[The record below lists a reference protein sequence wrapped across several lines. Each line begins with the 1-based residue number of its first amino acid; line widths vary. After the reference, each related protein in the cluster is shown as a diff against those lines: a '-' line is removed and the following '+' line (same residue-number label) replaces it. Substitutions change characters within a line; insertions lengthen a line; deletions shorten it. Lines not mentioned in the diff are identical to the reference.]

1 MSPYAFFWGCQI
13 QSRFPFME
21 KSTRLLM
28 DQLKIDYRDIDG
40 FTCCPEKSLVK
51 NHDADLWRLSAARN
65 VAVAEAKGLD
75 ITMSCTGCFSTLKSV
90 HSELTTYPYKKAQV
104 NKKLKSTG
112 LEFNGNR
119 GVKHLIGILLDE
131 VGPGKIKEKI
141 VRPLKRMKIAVHG
154 GCHLVRPSKSLRFD
168 DPLFPAKYDQLIELL
183 GAEVVKYDTKMLCCG
198 GYLDRVDQ
206 HETGLTLV
214 REKLDELKDK
224 GVDAMTVVCPECFK
238 AYDNNQF
245 LLQRKTG
252 EKYNIP
258 VITLQEVICL
268 AFGLEP
274 KDLGLDE
281 HRIDTSSFLD
291 KLNGGSR

>member
-1 MSPYAFFWGCQI
+1 
-13 QSRFPFME
+13 ME
-21 KSTRLLM
+21 KSTRLMM
-28 DQLKIDYRDIDG
+28 DQLQIDYRDIDG
-40 FTCCPEKSLVK
+40 FTCCPEKSLTK
-51 NHDADLWRLSAARN
+51 NLNADLWRVAAARN

-90 HSELTTYPYKKAQV
+90 HSELTAYPNNRARV
-104 NKKLKSTG
+104 NEKLKSTG
-112 LEFNGNR
+112 LEFKGTR
-119 GVKHLIGILLDE
+119 SIKHLIGILLDD
-131 VGPGKIKEKI
+131 VGPGKIKERIKK
-141 VRPLKRMKIAVHG
+141 PLKRMKIAVHG

-168 DPLFPAKYDQLIELL
+168 DPIYPVKYDQLIELL
-183 GAEVVKYDTKMLCCG
+183 GAEAVKYDTKMLCCG

-206 HETGLTLV
+206 HENGLILI
-214 REKLDELKDK
+214 REKLKELKEK

-252 EKYNIP
+252 ERYDIP
-258 VITLQEVICL
+258 VITLQELMCL

-281 HRIDTSSFLD
+281 HRIDTSSFLA
-291 KLNGGSR
+291 KLNGGLG